1 MIQKSIAHIP
11 LHSGKAP
18 MWLFQRM
25 TKLAREMI
33 LLIIKEY
40 GADEVLNRLSD
51 PLWFQAFGCVL
62 GFDWH
67 SSGLTTTVNG
77 AVKEAMAGLEHDT
90 GLFVAGGKGGKSRN
104 TPAELL
110 AFGEKLGSD
119 TSGYVTISKLTAKVD
134 SVAIQDGYQLYLHH
148 LLFTKSGKWAVI
160 QQGMNDEN
168 HYARRYHW
176 LSDDVKSF
184 VEEPHKA
191 IAGEKKEDEVLNMTA
206 KDSGEARDATLEI
219 AKEKPEKILKEAK
232 IIEKYD
238 MPARHEIFKEDINVK
253 NLEKILL
260 ATYETQP
267 ADFSSLLLTKGFG
280 PKSMRSL
287 VMISELIYN
296 KKPSYND
303 PITYSYAH
311 GGKDGIP
318 YPVDRKLYD
327 ANINFLRELV
337 NSTKVDNSEKAD
349 MFRNLAKFEGEKK

>member
-1 MIQKSIAHIP
+1 
-11 LHSGKAP
+11 
-18 MWLFQRM
+18 M
-25 TKLAREMI
+25 TKLAKEML

-40 GADEVLNRLSD
+40 GPEEVLNRLSD

-77 AVKEAMAGLEHDT
+77 AVKEALSGLEHET
-90 GLFVAGGKGGKSRN
+90 GIFVAGGKGGKSRN
-104 TPAELL
+104 TPDELL
-110 AFGEKLGSD
+110 AHAKVLGSD
-119 TSGYVTISKLTAKVD
+119 TSGYVKISKLTAKVD

-148 LLFTKSGKWAVI
+148 MLFTKSGKWAVI

-191 IAGEKKEDEVLNMTA
+191 IAGEKKEAEVLNMTA
-206 KDSGEARDATLEI
+206 KDSNDARVTTLVI

-232 IIEKYD
+232 ILEKYD
-238 MPARHEIFKEDINVK
+238 MPARHEIIREDINIK

-260 ATYETQP
+260 TTYENQP
-267 ADFSSLLLTKGFG
+267 VDFSSLLLTKGFG

-303 PITYSYAH
+303 PITYSFAH

-318 YPVDRKLYD
+318 YPVDRQLYD
-327 ANINFLRELV
+327 SNIAFLKELV
-337 NSTKVDNSEKAD
+337 NSSKIEYSEKANI
-349 MFRNLAKFEGEKK
+349 FKSLAKFEGEDKP